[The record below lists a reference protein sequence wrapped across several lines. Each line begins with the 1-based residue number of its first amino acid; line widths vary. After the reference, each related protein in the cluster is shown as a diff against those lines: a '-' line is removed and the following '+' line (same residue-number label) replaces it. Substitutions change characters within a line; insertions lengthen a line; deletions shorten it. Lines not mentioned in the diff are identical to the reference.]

1 MRRRSTASCCS
12 SAHDPAGFEHL
23 SLSVV
28 KLLGSGAYAAAGP
41 GAAPAGHFGLAVN
54 DYAHSTA
61 PNRRYVDLV
70 TQRLIKASLAGAPTP
85 YTLDALTA
93 IAAHSTAQE
102 DQASTVER
110 RVLKA
115 AAAHLLQ
122 GRIGEVFDATV
133 TGAPPKGT
141 FVRIDSPMVE
151 GRVVGG
157 FEGLDVGDALR
168 VRLRSVDIERRFIDF
183 ERA

>member
-1 MRRRSTASCCS
+1 M
-12 SAHDPAGFEHL
+12 
-23 SLSVV
+23 
-28 KLLGSGAYAAAGP
+28 
-41 GAAPAGHFGLAVN
+41 
-54 DYAHSTA
+54 
-61 PNRRYVDLV
+61 
-70 TQRLIKASLAGAPTP
+70 TQRLIKASLQGAPTP
-85 YTLDALTA
+85 YQFDALAA
-93 IAAHSTAQE
+93 IAAHSTLQE
-102 DQASTVER
+102 DRASTVER

-122 GRIGEVFDATV
+122 ARIGEVFDATV

-157 FEGLDVGDALR
+157 FEGLDVGDTLR
-168 VRLRSVDIERRFIDF
+168 VRLRSVDVERRFIDF